1 MLRMHQSDGF
11 LNKRLFSKKLW
22 ERSQSSALAL
32 SPGYWCFL
40 PMGVCPPGSWWHAC
54 SGGGESGCP
63 SPPNPVPAGWG
74 DHADPRAPPAIAAHL
89 YKCSALRESCGL
101 CLKADPRFECG
112 WCVSE
117 RRCSLRQHCL
127 AYESSWMHASSGN
140 SRCTDPKITKVC
152 RDRWV
157 VMPRA
162 WGPRWKMGM
171 EMGMGLS
178 SGTSQQPNLLGV

>member
-1 MLRMHQSDGF
+1 MLTP
-11 LNKRLFSKKLW
+11 
-22 ERSQSSALAL
+22 APLAL
-32 SPGYWCFL
+32 
-40 PMGVCPPGSWWHAC
+40 
-54 SGGGESGCP
+54 
-63 SPPNPVPAGWG
+63 
-74 DHADPRAPPAIAAHL
+74 AAHL

-152 RDRWV
+152 GDGGDGRWIGRWV
-157 VMPRA
+157 
-162 WGPRWKMGM
+162 
-171 EMGMGLS
+171 GMGLS
-178 SGTSQQPNLLGV
+178 GGTSQQPNLLDV

>member
-1 MLRMHQSDGF
+1 M
-11 LNKRLFSKKLW
+11 
-22 ERSQSSALAL
+22 
-32 SPGYWCFL
+32 
-40 PMGVCPPGSWWHAC
+40 
-54 SGGGESGCP
+54 CP
-63 SPPNPVPAGWG
+63 SPQNPVPTGWG
-74 DHADPRAPPAIAAHL
+74 SCADPRAPPAIAAHL

-140 SRCTDPKITKVC
+140 SRCTDPKITKV
-152 RDRWV
+152 RGDGRA

-162 WGPRWKMGM
+162 GGLGWEM
-171 EMGMGLS
+171 EDGDGDGALQWHVTAANSTRYLGLS
-178 SGTSQQPNLLGV
+178 ISCRHFHFQG